1 MTLDEFLATL
11 SESEPPAGVSLALQA
26 MWYDAKQDWH
36 RAHACAQAQ
45 EDRTGSWVHAYLHRV
60 EGDAAN
66 AAYWYR
72 RAGRPVSTQSLS
84 DEWQSIVK
92 TLLAEE

>member
-11 SESEPPAGVSLALQA
+11 SEQEPPAGVSLALQA

-36 RAHACAQAQ
+36 QAHTCAQAQ